1 MLKNYLKLSLKVLL
15 RRPFYTFVSLFG
27 ISFTLMVLMVSITMI
42 ENSIGARGVQEKFD
56 RTKLFYRTEARGKE
70 NTSNSSGAG
79 YYLLNE
85 YVKNLKTPE
94 LFSIGSVAQSVSS
107 IVGNKKITNEIRY
120 TDANFWEIANPVFLH
135 GKAYAASDVEKANRV
150 AVIDASFAM
159 DVFSRV
165 DVLGEWIDLEEQ
177 QFQVIGVIED
187 ISELQQPVY
196 ASIFVPI
203 TTTQDDLN
211 RKELVGSYV
220 GYALLKDDSDT
231 EKLEAEWAKLKKT
244 IVFPNPEFDTLICL
258 PRDLKDI
265 FAGEFM
271 FSQAD
276 ESNTAEFFMVLIGL
290 MILFAALPT
299 LNLININISRIMERS
314 SEIGVRKAFGASS
327 SVLIKQFLVEN
338 LVLTLLGGILGYVL
352 SLFAMELIANGD
364 LIGGVRLQM
373 NLSVFLICFFMII
386 VFGVFSGVYPAWK
399 MSRTPVVNALNNGK
413 L

>member
-1 MLKNYLKLSLKVLL
+1 MLS
-15 RRPFYTFVSLFG
+15 
-27 ISFTLMVLMVSITMI
+27 
-42 ENSIGARGVQEKFD
+42 
-56 RTKLFYRTEARGKE
+56 
-70 NTSNSSGAG
+70 
-79 YYLLNE
+79 E
-85 YVKNLKTPE
+85 YIQKLKTPE
-94 LFSIGSVAQSVSS
+94 LFSIASLPQSVNS
-107 IVGNKKITNEIRY
+107 IVGDKKITNNIRY
-120 TDANFWEIANPVFLH
+120 TDANFWEIVNGDFMY
-135 GKAYAASDVEKANRV
+135 GKAYGKTDVEKANRV

-187 ISELQQPVY
+187 ISELQSPVH
-196 ASIFVPI
+196 ASVFVPI

-211 RKELVGSYV
+211 RKELVGSYI
-220 GYALLKDDSDT
+220 GYALLKDNDDT
-231 EKLEAEWAKLKKT
+231 MAMEAEWAKLKKT
-244 IVFPNPEFDTLICL
+244 IVFPNPDFDQLTCL

-271 FSQAD
+271 HSKAD
-276 ESNTAEFFMVLIGL
+276 EKNTAEFFLVLIVVL
-290 MILFAALPT
+290 ILFAALPT

-327 SVLIKQFLVEN
+327 SVLIRQFLVEN
-338 LVLTLLGGILGYVL
+338 LVLTLLGGILGYL
-352 SLFAMELIANGD
+352 FSLLAMELIAHGD
-364 LIGGVRLQM
+364 LIGGVRMHM
-373 NLSVFLICFFMII
+373 NLNVFLICFFMII